1 MNRIILIGNGFDLGH
16 ELKTSYKNF
25 IDHIKETYF
34 QAFIKRDQQ
43 AIENNTFF
51 SFPTGYTTDITQYN
65 KRKGKMITNFDGLR
79 SMYYSDNFGNS
90 GYVGIQFRNK
100 FLEFIF
106 DHCNNEG
113 WNGFE
118 YEFNRV
124 LISLL
129 DSNKSEKIIRGYSI
143 EQLNQDFQ
151 DIIDELEKYLTL
163 TESNSTAKIKD
174 NILKAIYTKPISRV
188 PIELN
193 KINLPNNILFLN
205 FNYTATPELYL
216 YYKLETLERA
226 KLHDQN
232 YFDNSLISTEI
243 IYIHGKL
250 NDTSN
255 KIIFGYG
262 DELDDNQKLIE
273 QHNPEY
279 LRYIKSILY
288 TQNDNY
294 TKLLDFLDAEQFDV
308 IILGHSCS
316 NSDRTL
322 LNTIFEHENNVS
334 IQPALRNENFDIY
347 INIYKNFIDKK
358 KMRSRVVDKIRTVK
372 I

>member
-25 IDHIKETYF
+25 IDYIKENYY
-34 QAFIKRDQQ
+34 QAFIKLDKQ
-43 AIENNTFF
+43 AIDNNTFF
-51 SFPTGYTTDITQYN
+51 SFPTGYTIDITQYN

-79 SMYYSDNFGNS
+79 SMYYNDNFGNS
-90 GYVGIQFRNK
+90 GYVGIRFKNK

-106 DHCNNEG
+106 DHCNSEG

-129 DSNKSEKIIRGYSI
+129 DNYRAEMLIRDYSI

-151 DIIDELEKYLTL
+151 DIIDELEKYLTN
-163 TESNSTAKIKD
+163 TELNSRAIVKD
-174 NILKAIYTKPISRV
+174 NILKAIYTKPISRIS
-188 PIELN
+188 IELN
-193 KINLPNNILFLN
+193 ETNLPNNILFLN
-205 FNYTATPELYL
+205 FNYTITPELYL
-216 YYKLETLERA
+216 YYNLETKERV
-226 KLHDQN
+226 KLHDQS
-232 YFDNSLISTEI
+232 YFDNSLIKTDI

-250 NDTSN
+250 NDSTN

-322 LNTIFEHENNVS
+322 LNTIFEHDNNVS
-334 IQPALRNENFDIY
+334 IQPALRSENSDIY
-347 INIYKNFIDKK
+347 INIYKNFINKK

>member
-1 MNRIILIGNGFDLGH
+1 MHRIILIGNGFDLGH
-16 ELKTSYKNF
+16 ELETSYQNF
-25 IDHIKETYF
+25 IHYIKENYF
-34 QAFIKRDQQ
+34 NAFT
-43 AIENNTFF
+43 NNDSKKIHDNIFF
-51 SFPTGYTTDITQYN
+51 SFPEGYTVDLKKYTKYN
-65 KRKGKMITNFDGLR
+65 RQKIACFEDLF
-79 SMYYSDNFGNS
+79 SMYYFGEYGGLNS
-90 GYVGIQFRNK
+90 INVTFKNR
-100 FLEFIF
+100 FLKFIF
-106 DHCNNEG
+106 DHCNSEG
-113 WNGFE
+113 WGGFE

-129 DSNKSEKIIRGYSI
+129 DSNKSELIRDYSI
-143 EQLNQDFQ
+143 EQLNKDFQ
-151 DIIDELEKYLTL
+151 DIIDELEEYLTN
-163 TESNSTAKIKD
+163 TQSNSTVKVKD

-188 PIELN
+188 PIELTET
-193 KINLPNNILFLN
+193 NLPNSILFLN
-205 FNYTATPELYL
+205 FNYTVTPELYL
-216 YYKLETLERA
+216 YNNLETKHRA
-226 KLHDQN
+226 KICDRN
-232 YFDNSLISTEI
+232 CYSNSLVETNI

-250 NDTSN
+250 NDSTN

-322 LNTIFEHENNVS
+322 LNTIFEHENNIS
-334 IQPALRNENFDIY
+334 IQPALRNENSDIY
-347 INIYKNFIDKK
+347 INVYKNFIDKK
-358 KMRSRVVDKIRTVK
+358 EMRSRVVDKIRTVK

>member
-34 QAFIKRDQQ
+34 QAFLKRDQQ
-43 AIENNTFF
+43 AIYNNSFF
-51 SFPTGYTTDITQYN
+51 SFPTDYTIDIKQYN
-65 KRKGKMITNFDGLR
+65 KYKGKPIVDFEGLH
-79 SMYYSDNFGNS
+79 SMHYRDDFGDT
-90 GYVGIQFRNK
+90 GYVNIQYKNK
-100 FLEFIF
+100 FLKFIF
-106 DHCNNEG
+106 DHCNSEG

-129 DSNKSEKIIRGYSI
+129 NNNKSEKLIPDYSI

-151 DIIDELEKYLTL
+151 DIIDELERYLTN

-174 NILKAIYTKPISRV
+174 NILKAIYTKPISRI

-193 KINLPNNILFLN
+193 ETNLPNNILFLN
-205 FNYTATPELYL
+205 FNYTVTPELYL
-216 YYKLETLERA
+216 YYKLETLERV

-232 YFDNSLISTEI
+232 YFDNSLINTDI

-322 LNTIFEHENNVS
+322 LNTIFEHENNIS
-334 IQPALRNENFDIY
+334 IQPALRNENSDIY

-358 KMRSRVVDKIRTVK
+358 KMRSRVVDRIRTVK